1 VAEVPI
7 DISDLPSY
15 GPAVAAYRQAKNA
28 AVEAGDESAAMRAE
42 MEWTNTK
49 MSMMQ
54 EKLTVNDAARAL
66 DEAKAKAKQEF
77 PNAPE
82 EIWGTLTDPSQLLAS
97 AKAVHDRITAAMPQQ
112 DQGQQTSQGSWGGSP
127 PAASN
132 TAQQTDPN
140 VLRTPED
147 VDRRVAEIMPNV
159 MRGGKLAQEANEEVV
174 SLRLEPILSRY
185 QSGAAAR

>member
-1 VAEVPI
+1 MPI
-7 DISDLPSY
+7 DISDLPEY
-15 GPAVAAYRQAKNA
+15 GPAVAAYRQEKNA
-28 AVEAGDESAAMRAE
+28 AVEAGDETAAMRAE
-42 MEWTNTK
+42 LSWSNAKQEM
-49 MSMMQ
+49 MSRKVQ
-54 EKLTVNDAARAL
+54 VGESQRTLDAAL
-66 DEAKAKAKQEF
+66 AKARAEF

-82 EIWGTLTDPSQLLAS
+82 EVYAGLTDPEALLATA
-97 AKAVHDRITAAMPQQ
+97 AKVHERVTAAMPQ
-112 DQGQQTSQGSWGGSP
+112 DQGQPQQSQGSWGGSP